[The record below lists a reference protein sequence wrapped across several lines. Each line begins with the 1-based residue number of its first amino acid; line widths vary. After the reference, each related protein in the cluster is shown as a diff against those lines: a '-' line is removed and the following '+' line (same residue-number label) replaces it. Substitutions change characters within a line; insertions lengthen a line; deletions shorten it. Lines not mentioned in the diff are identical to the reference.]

1 MPLRKLVK
9 TMDNSPAQIWIMRGC
24 FVALCL
30 LIMFFHLLPL
40 DSVPRRWAPPDLLIA
55 FVFAWALRRPDYV
68 PILGIAA
75 VMLMAD
81 LMFQR
86 PPGLL
91 AMLVLIGTEYLR
103 LRFAGLK
110 DASFAGE
117 WIAVCI
123 VLVAIMVTNRLVLAL
138 LAVQQAPLGLTLMQ
152 LIMTIIIYPV
162 VVLIT
167 QSIFGVR
174 TPAPSDGDAKA
185 ARA

>member
-1 MPLRKLVK
+1 
-9 TMDNSPAQIWIMRGC
+9 MDNSPTQLWIMRGC
-24 FVALCL
+24 FLGLGL
-30 LIMFFHLLPL
+30 LILFFHLLPL

-68 PILGIAA
+68 PILSIAL

-91 AMLVLIGTEYLR
+91 ALLILIGTEYLR

-123 VLVAIMVTNRLVLAL
+123 VLVAILVTNRLVLSI

-152 LIMTIIIYPV
+152 LIMTILVYPL

-167 QSIFGVR
+167 QLVFGVR
-174 TPAPSDGDAKA
+174 ALTPSDSEAKA

>member
-1 MPLRKLVK
+1 
-9 TMDNSPAQIWIMRGC
+9 MDKASAQLWIMRCC

-40 DSVPRRWAPPDLLIA
+40 DSIPRRWAPPDLLIA

-68 PILGIAA
+68 PILSIAA
-75 VMLMAD
+75 VMLVAD

-91 AMLVLIGTEYLR
+91 ALLVLMGTEYLR

-123 VLVAIMVTNRLVLAL
+123 VLVTITLVNRLVLSI

-152 LIMTIIIYPV
+152 MLMTIMIYPL

-167 QSIFGVR
+167 QSVFGVR
-174 TPAPSDGDAKA
+174 TLAPSEGDAKA

>member
-1 MPLRKLVK
+1 
-9 TMDNSPAQIWIMRGC
+9 MDNSPTQLWIMRVC
-24 FVALCL
+24 FLGLSL

-68 PILGIAA
+68 PILSIAG

-91 AMLVLIGTEYLR
+91 ALLVLMGTEYLQ

-123 VLVAIMVTNRLVLAL
+123 VLVAIMVANRLVLAL

-152 LIMTIIIYPV
+152 LIMTISIYPL

-167 QSIFGVR
+167 QSVFGVR
-174 TPAPSDGDAKA
+174 TLAPSDSE
-185 ARA
+185 ARATRA

>member
-1 MPLRKLVK
+1 MQPRRLAA
-9 TMDNSPAQIWIMRGC
+9 TMDRSTSHTWIMRGC
-24 FVALCL
+24 FLALAL

-40 DSVPRRWAPPDLLIA
+40 DTIPRRWAPPDLLIA
-55 FVFAWALRRPDYV
+55 FVFAWALRRPDFV
-68 PILGIAA
+68 PILSIAA

-91 AMLVLIGTEYLR
+91 ALLVLMGTEYLR
-103 LRFAGLK
+103 LRFAGLR

-123 VLVAIMVTNRLVLAL
+123 VLVAIVVANRLVLAV
-138 LAVQQAPLGLTLMQ
+138 LAVQQAALGLSLMQ
-152 LIMTIIIYPV
+152 MLMTIAVYPL

-167 QSIFGVR
+167 QSVFGVR
-174 TPAPSDGDAKA
+174 TLAPSDTDARTV
-185 ARA
+185 RA

>member
-1 MPLRKLVK
+1 MV
-9 TMDNSPAQIWIMRGC
+9 NSPAHIWIMRSC
-24 FVALCL
+24 FIALCL

-40 DSVPRRWAPPDLLIA
+40 DSVPHRWAPPDLLIA
-55 FVFAWALRRPDYV
+55 FIFAWALRRPDYV
-68 PILGIAA
+68 PILSIAA
-75 VMLMAD
+75 VMLIAD

-91 AMLVLIGTEYLR
+91 ALLVLIGTEYLR

-123 VLVAIMVTNRLVLAL
+123 VLLAITLANRLVLSI
-138 LAVQQAPLGLTLMQ
+138 LAVGQAPLGLTLMQ
-152 LIMTIIIYPV
+152 MLMTIIIYPL

-167 QSIFGVR
+167 QSLFGVR
-174 TPAPSDGDAKA
+174 TLAPSDSDAKA

>member
-1 MPLRKLVK
+1 
-9 TMDNSPAQIWIMRGC
+9 MDNSPTQLWIMRGC
-24 FVALCL
+24 FLGLGL
-30 LIMFFHLLPL
+30 LILFFHLLPL

-68 PILGIAA
+68 PILSIAL

-91 AMLVLIGTEYLR
+91 ALLVLIGTEYLR

-123 VLVAIMVTNRLVLAL
+123 VLVAILVTNRLVLSI

-152 LIMTIIIYPV
+152 LIMTIIVYPL

-167 QSIFGVR
+167 QLVFGVR
-174 TPAPSDGDAKA
+174 ALTPSDSEAKA

>member
-1 MPLRKLVK
+1 MAI
-9 TMDNSPAQIWIMRGC
+9 TMVNSSTHTWFFRGC
-24 FVALCL
+24 FLGLCL

-40 DSVPRRWAPPDLLIA
+40 DSIPRRWAPPDLLIA

-68 PILGIAA
+68 PILSIAA
-75 VMLMAD
+75 VMLTAD

-91 AMLVLIGTEYLR
+91 ALLVLIGTEYLR

-123 VLVAIMVTNRLVLAL
+123 VLVAITLANRLVLSV

-152 LIMTIIIYPV
+152 MLMTIIVYPL

-167 QSIFGVR
+167 QSVFGVR
-174 TPAPSDGDAKA
+174 TPAPTDSDSKV